1 MSSLISN
8 TELTSLLESI
18 LPSCNELTIIS
29 AFMTQP
35 ATRWLGQLISNNKP
49 KVQLIGRFTPTDFA
63 KGASDLN
70 ALRDCINNGY
80 QVKALV
86 NLHAK
91 IYQIDNDTIFNGSAN
106 LTGKGLALVNNG
118 NLESCSR
125 VNACEQSKAFIN
137 KIVESATDL
146 TLNTLNK
153 MQAYLEQ
160 FEDTDKAEF
169 PVVWPEEILPQAT
182 ELFVSDFPLGKP
194 GVSLN
199 EYQLNPSLPFAQ
211 IENAKDDFALASTL
225 FKQTKA
231 YCWLKAQITENQS
244 GRDLGFGQI
253 SRFLHDTLADDP
265 APYRQEIKDLQA
277 NLYFYLKLYA
287 SDEIE
292 VYMPGRRSEVLR
304 IIKDKDGYFTRTV

>member
-1 MSSLISN
+1 MSSLISSS
-8 TELTSLLESI
+8 ELTYQLEKL
-18 LPSCNELTIIS
+18 LPSCKNLTIIS
-29 AFMTQP
+29 AFMTRS
-35 ATRWLGQLISNNKP
+35 ATSWLGRLISNNKP

-70 ALRDCINNGY
+70 ALRDCINSGY
-80 QVKALV
+80 QVKALI

-91 IYQIDNDTIFNGSAN
+91 IYQIDQDTIFNGSAN

-137 KIVESATDL
+137 KVVESATEL
-146 TLNTLNK
+146 SINTLDK
-153 MQAYLEQ
+153 MQAFLEQ
-160 FEDTDKAEF
+160 FDDADETELPA
-169 PVVWPEEILPQAT
+169 VWPEEIMPQTT

-194 GVSLN
+194 GVTLN
-199 EYQLNPSLPFAQ
+199 EYQLNSSLPFAQ

-225 FKQTKA
+225 FKQAKA
-231 YCWLKAQITENQS
+231 YRWLKKQITENQS
-244 GRDLGFGQI
+244 ERDLGFGQI
-253 SRFLHDTLADDP
+253 SRLLHDALADDP
-265 APYRQEIKDLQA
+265 VPYRQEIKDLQA
-277 NLYFYLKLYA
+277 NLYSYLKLYA

-304 IIKDKDGYFTRTV
+304 IIKE

>member
-8 TELTSLLESI
+8 VELTLQLEQLL
-18 LPSCNELTIIS
+18 PNCNELTIIS

-35 ATRWLGQLISNNKP
+35 AIRWLGCLISNNKP
-49 KVQLIGRFTPTDFA
+49 TVQLIGRFTPIDFA

-70 ALRDCINNGY
+70 VLRDCINNGY

-91 IYQIDNDTIFNGSAN
+91 IYQIDQDTIFNGSAN
-106 LTGKGLALVNNG
+106 LTGKGLALVNNS
-118 NLESCSR
+118 NLESCSA

-137 KIVESATDL
+137 KIVESAFDL
-146 TLNTLNK
+146 NLNMLDK
-153 MQAYLEQ
+153 MQGFLEQ
-160 FEDTDKAEF
+160 FNDADEVEL
-169 PVVWPEEILPQAT
+169 PVVWPEDIIPQTT

-194 GVSLN
+194 GVNLN
-199 EYQLNPSLPFAQ
+199 EYQFNPSLPFAQ
-211 IENAKDDFALASTL
+211 IENAKDDFILASTL
-225 FKQTKA
+225 FKKTKV
-231 YCWLKAQITENQS
+231 YRWLNTQLIENHS
-244 GRDLGFGQI
+244 DRNLGFGQI
-253 SRFLHDTLADDP
+253 SRLLHDALSDDP

-304 IIKDKDGYFTRTV
+304 INKDKDGYFTRTV

>member
-1 MSSLISN
+1 MSSLISSS
-8 TELTSLLESI
+8 ELTHQLEEL
-18 LPSCNELTIIS
+18 LPSCKNLTIIS

-49 KVQLIGRFTPTDFA
+49 KVQLIGRFTPIDFA

-70 ALRDCINNGY
+70 ALSDCIKNGY

-91 IYQIDNDTIFNGSAN
+91 IYQIDHDTIFNGSAN

-125 VNACEQSKAFIN
+125 ANACEQSKAFIN
-137 KIVESATDL
+137 KIVESATNI
-146 TLNTLNK
+146 TLNTLDK
-153 MQAYLEQ
+153 MQIFLEQ
-160 FEDTDKAEF
+160 FDDANETELPA
-169 PVVWPEEILPQAT
+169 VWPEEILPQTT

-194 GVSLN
+194 GISLN

-211 IENAKDDFALASTL
+211 IEYAKDEFVLASTL

-231 YCWLKAQITENQS
+231 YCWLKTKITENQS
-244 GRDLGFGQI
+244 ERDLGFGQI
-253 SRFLHDTLADDP
+253 SRLLHDALADDP
-265 APYRQEIKDLQA
+265 VPYRQEIKDLQA
-277 NLYFYLKLYA
+277 NLYSYLKLYA
-287 SDEIE
+287 SDEVE

-304 IIKDKDGYFTRTV
+304 IK

>member
-35 ATRWLGQLISNNKP
+35 ATRWLGQLISNNNP
-49 KVQLIGRFTPTDFA
+49 KVQLIGRFTPTDFV

-70 ALRDCINNGY
+70 ALRDCINSGY

-91 IYQIDNDTIFNGSAN
+91 IYQIDHDTIFNGSAN

-137 KIVESATDL
+137 KIVESATEL
-146 TLNTLNK
+146 SINTLDK
-153 MQAYLEQ
+153 MQAFLEQ
-160 FEDTDKAEF
+160 LDDADETELPA
-169 PVVWPEEILPQAT
+169 VWPEEILPQT
-182 ELFVSDFPLGKP
+182 SELFVSDFPLGKP
-194 GVSLN
+194 GVTLN

-211 IENAKDDFALASTL
+211 IENAKSDFALASIL

-231 YCWLKAQITENQS
+231 YRWLKKQIIENQS
-244 GRDLGFGQI
+244 ERDLGFGQI
-253 SRFLHDTLADDP
+253 SRLLHDTLADDP

-277 NLYFYLKLYA
+277 NLYSYLKLYA
-287 SDEIE
+287 SDEVE
-292 VYMPGRRSEVLR
+292 VYMPGRRSEVLKL
-304 IIKDKDGYFTRTV
+304 IKREVKWN

>member
-1 MSSLISN
+1 MPHLITN
-8 TELTSLLESI
+8 TELTEQLEQL
-18 LPSCNELTIIS
+18 LPSCTKLTIIS

-35 ATRWLGQLISNNKP
+35 ATRWLSQLISNNKP
-49 KVQLIGRFTPTDFA
+49 KVWLIGRFTPIDFVS
-63 KGASDLN
+63 GASDLK

-118 NLESCSR
+118 NLESCSK
-125 VNACEQSKAFIN
+125 VIACEQSKAFIE

-146 TLNTLNK
+146 TLSMLDK
-153 MQAYLEQ
+153 MQSFLEQ
-160 FEDTDKAEF
+160 FDGADKADL
-169 PVVWPEEILPQAT
+169 PPVWPEEILPDT
-182 ELFVSDFPLGKP
+182 SELFVSDFPLAKP
-194 GVSLN
+194 GITLN

-211 IENAKDDFALASTL
+211 IENVKSDFALASTL

-231 YCWLKAQITENQS
+231 YCWLKKQITKNQS

-253 SRFLHDTLADDP
+253 SSLLHDALADDP

-277 NLYFYLKLYA
+277 NLYSYLKLYA
-287 SDEIE
+287 CDEIE
-292 VYMPGRRSEVLR
+292 VYMPGRRSEVLKL
-304 IIKDKDGYFTRTV
+304 IKREVKWN

>member
-8 TELTSLLESI
+8 TELTQQLEILLPDCADLI
-18 LPSCNELTIIS
+18 IIS

-35 ATRWLGQLISNNKP
+35 ATRWLGHLITANKP
-49 KVQLIGRFTPTDFA
+49 KVKLVGRFTPNDFV

-80 QVKALV
+80 QVKALA

-91 IYQIDNDTIFNGSAN
+91 IYQIDHDTIFNGSAN

-146 TLNTLNK
+146 TLSMLDK
-153 MQAYLEQ
+153 MQMFLEQ
-160 FEDTDKAEF
+160 FDNKNEAEL
-169 PVVWPEEILPQAT
+169 PAVWPEEILPKT
-182 ELFVSDFPLGKP
+182 KELFVSDFPLTKQGETCKEYA
-194 GVSLN
+194 VNTSL
-199 EYQLNPSLPFAQ
+199 EFAV
-211 IENAKDDFALASTL
+211 IEANKSDFDYAQSL
-225 FKQTKA
+225 FKKSKA
-231 YCWLKAQITENQS
+231 YCWLKKVLIEND
-244 GRDLGFGQI
+244 GDRDPGFGQI
-253 SRFLHDTLADDP
+253 SSLLHDALCDDP
-265 APYRQEIKDLQA
+265 APYRRDIKDVQA
-277 NLYFYLKLYA
+277 NLYEYLALYA

-292 VYMPGRRSEVLR
+292 VYVPGRRSLVLKL
-304 IIKDKDGYFTRTV
+304 ILS

>member
-1 MSSLISN
+1 MSSLISSS
-8 TELTSLLESI
+8 ELTIQLESL
-18 LPSCNELTIIS
+18 LPSCNDLTIIS

-35 ATRWLGQLISNNKP
+35 ATSWLAQLIYNNKP
-49 KVQLIGRFTPTDFA
+49 KVQLVGRFTPIDFA

-70 ALRDCINNGY
+70 ALRNCINNGY
-80 QVKALV
+80 QVKALA

-137 KIVESATDL
+137 KIVESATEL
-146 TLNTLNK
+146 SINTLDK
-153 MQAYLEQ
+153 MQTFLEQ
-160 FEDTDKAEF
+160 LDDADETELPA
-169 PVVWPEEILPQAT
+169 VWPEEILPQTT

-194 GVSLN
+194 DVCLS
-199 EYQLNPSLPFAQ
+199 EYQVNPSLPFAQ
-211 IENAKDDFALASTL
+211 IENAKGDFALASTL

-231 YCWLKAQITENQS
+231 YRWLKKQITENQS
-244 GRDLGFGQI
+244 ERDLGFGQI
-253 SRFLHDTLADDP
+253 SRLLHDTLADDP
-265 APYRQEIKDLQA
+265 APYRQAIKDLQV
-277 NLYFYLKLYA
+277 NLYSYLKLYA

-292 VYMPGRRSEVLR
+292 LYMPGRRSEVLR
-304 IIKDKDGYFTRTV
+304 IKKD

>member
-1 MSSLISN
+1 MSHLITN
-8 TELTSLLESI
+8 TELTEHLEQL

-35 ATRWLGQLISNNKP
+35 ATRWLGHLTSENNP
-49 KVQLIGRFTPTDFA
+49 KVRLIGRFTPNDFA
-63 KGASDLN
+63 RGASDLN

-118 NLESCSR
+118 NLESCSK
-125 VNACEQSKAFIN
+125 VNACEQSKAFIE

-146 TLNTLNK
+146 TLSILDK
-153 MQAYLEQ
+153 MQSFLEQ
-160 FEDTDKAEF
+160 FDDRDKADL
-169 PVVWPEEILPQAT
+169 PPVWPEEILPDTT

-194 GVSLN
+194 GITLN

-211 IENAKDDFALASTL
+211 IENAKSDLITAPML

-231 YCWLKAQITENQS
+231 YRWLKKQITENQS

-253 SRFLHDTLADDP
+253 SSLLHDALADDP

-277 NLYFYLKLYA
+277 NLYSYLKLYA
-287 SDEIE
+287 CDEIE

-304 IIKDKDGYFTRTV
+304 IKG

>member
-1 MSSLISN
+1 MSSLISSS
-8 TELTSLLESI
+8 ELTHQLEEL
-18 LPSCNELTIIS
+18 LPSCKELTVIS

-35 ATRWLGQLISNNKP
+35 ATRWLGQLIYSNKP
-49 KVQLIGRFTPTDFA
+49 KVQLIGRFTPIDFV

-91 IYQIDNDTIFNGSAN
+91 IYQIDHDIIFNGSAN

-146 TLNTLNK
+146 TLSMLDE

-160 FEDTDKAEF
+160 FYDTNETELPAI
-169 PVVWPEEILPQAT
+169 WPEDILPQT
-182 ELFVSDFPLGKP
+182 SELFVSDFPLGKP
-194 GVSLN
+194 DVCLS
-199 EYQLNPSLPFAQ
+199 EYQVNPSLPFAQ
-211 IENAKDDFALASTL
+211 IENAKGDFALASAL
-225 FKQTKA
+225 FKRTKA
-231 YCWLKAQITENQS
+231 YCWLKKQITKNQS
-244 GRDLGFGQI
+244 ERDLGFGQI
-253 SRFLHDTLADDP
+253 SRLLHDALADDP
-265 APYRQEIKDLQA
+265 GPYRQEIKDLQA
-277 NLYFYLKLYA
+277 NLYSYLKLYA
-287 SDEIE
+287 SDEVE
-292 VYMPGRRSEVLR
+292 VYMPGRRSEIIR
-304 IIKDKDGYFTRTV
+304 IIN

>member
-8 TELTSLLESI
+8 TELTLQLEEL
-18 LPSCNELTIIS
+18 LPSCNDLTIIS

-35 ATRWLGQLISNNKP
+35 ATRWLGQLISNHKP
-49 KVQLIGRFTPTDFA
+49 KVQLIGRFTPIDFA

-70 ALRDCINNGY
+70 ALRDCIKNGY

-91 IYQIDNDTIFNGSAN
+91 IYQIDHDTIFNGSAN

-146 TLNTLNK
+146 TLSMLDK
-153 MQAYLEQ
+153 MQAYLDQ
-160 FEDTDKAEF
+160 FEDTDKTELPA
-169 PVVWPEEILPQAT
+169 VWPEEILPQTT

-194 GVSLN
+194 GVTLN

-211 IENAKDDFALASTL
+211 IENAKDDFVFASIL

-231 YCWLKAQITENQS
+231 YRWLRAQITENQS
-244 GRDLGFGQI
+244 ERDLGFGQI
-253 SRFLHDTLADDP
+253 SRLLHDALADDP

-277 NLYFYLKLYA
+277 NLYSYLKLYA

-304 IIKDKDGYFTRTV
+304 FCCA

>member
-8 TELTSLLESI
+8 TDLTLQLEAI
-18 LPSCNELTIIS
+18 LPDCEKVTIIS
-29 AFMTQP
+29 AFMTRS
-35 ATRWLGQLISNNKP
+35 ATSWLGRLISNNKP

-70 ALRDCINNGY
+70 ALRDCINSGY
-80 QVKALV
+80 QVKALI

-91 IYQIDNDTIFNGSAN
+91 IYQIDHDTIFNGSAN

-137 KIVESATDL
+137 KIVESATEL
-146 TLNTLNK
+146 SINTLDK
-153 MQAYLEQ
+153 MQAFLEQ
-160 FEDTDKAEF
+160 FDDADETELPA
-169 PVVWPEEILPQAT
+169 VWPEEIMPQTT

-194 GVSLN
+194 GVTLN
-199 EYQLNPSLPFAQ
+199 EYQLNSSLPFAQ

-231 YCWLKAQITENQS
+231 YRWLKKQITENQS
-244 GRDLGFGQI
+244 ERDLGFGQI
-253 SRFLHDTLADDP
+253 SRLLHDALADDP
-265 APYRQEIKDLQA
+265 APYRQKIKDLQA
-277 NLYFYLKLYA
+277 NLYSYLKLYA

-292 VYMPGRRSEVLR
+292 LYMPGRRSEVLR
-304 IIKDKDGYFTRTV
+304 VV

>member
-70 ALRDCINNGY
+70 ALRDCINSGY

-125 VNACEQSKAFIN
+125 VNACEQSKAFID
-137 KIVESATDL
+137 KIVESATEL
-146 TLNTLNK
+146 SINTLDK
-153 MQAYLEQ
+153 MQAFLEKLDDAD
-160 FEDTDKAEF
+160 ETELPA
-169 PVVWPEEILPQAT
+169 VWPEEVLPQTT

-194 GVSLN
+194 DVCLS
-199 EYQLNPSLPFAQ
+199 EYQVNPSLPFAQ
-211 IENAKDDFALASTL
+211 IENAKGDFALASAL
-225 FKQTKA
+225 FKRTKA
-231 YCWLKAQITENQS
+231 YRWLKAQVSENQS
-244 GRDLGFGQI
+244 ERDLGFGQI
-253 SRFLHDTLADDP
+253 SRLLHDALSDDP

-277 NLYFYLKLYA
+277 NLYSYLKLYA

-292 VYMPGRRSEVLR
+292 IYMPGRRSEIIR
-304 IIKDKDGYFTRTV
+304 IIKE

>member
-8 TELTSLLESI
+8 TELTQQLEALLPGCANLI
-18 LPSCNELTIIS
+18 IIS

-49 KVQLIGRFTPTDFA
+49 KVQLIGRFTPIDFA

-91 IYQIDNDTIFNGSAN
+91 IYQIDHDTIFNGSAN

-146 TLNTLNK
+146 TLSMLDK
-153 MQAYLEQ
+153 MQIFLEQ
-160 FEDTDKAEF
+160 FEDADKAEL
-169 PVVWPEEILPQAT
+169 PAVWPEEILPQT
-182 ELFVSDFPLGKP
+182 LELFVSDFPLGKP
-194 GVSLN
+194 GADLN
-199 EYQLNPSLPFAQ
+199 EYRLNPSLPFAQ
-211 IENAKDDFALASTL
+211 IEHAKDDFSLASTL

-231 YCWLKAQITENQS
+231 YRWLKKQIIENQS
-244 GRDLGFGQI
+244 ERDLGFGQI
-253 SRFLHDTLADDP
+253 SRLLHDALADDP

-277 NLYFYLKLYA
+277 NLYSYLKLYA

-292 VYMPGRRSEVLR
+292 VYIPGRRSEILR
-304 IIKDKDGYFTRTV
+304 IIN

>member
-1 MSSLISN
+1 MSHLITN
-8 TELTSLLESI
+8 TELTELLEQL
-18 LPSCNELTIIS
+18 LPSCTNLTIIS

-35 ATRWLGQLISNNKP
+35 ATRWLGQLTSENNP
-49 KVQLIGRFTPTDFA
+49 KVRLIGRFTPIDFA
-63 KGASDLN
+63 RGASDLN
-70 ALRDCINNGY
+70 ALRDCINKGY
-80 QVKALV
+80 QVKALL

-118 NLESCSR
+118 NLESCSK
-125 VNACEQSKAFIN
+125 VIACEQSKAFIE

-146 TLNTLNK
+146 TPSILDK
-153 MQAYLEQ
+153 MQSFLEQ
-160 FEDTDKAEF
+160 FDDGDKADL
-169 PVVWPEEILPQAT
+169 PPVWPEEILPDTT

-194 GVSLN
+194 GITLN

-211 IENAKDDFALASTL
+211 IENAKSDLRTASTL

-231 YCWLKAQITENQS
+231 YRWLKKQITENQS
-244 GRDLGFGQI
+244 GRDLGFGQV
-253 SRFLHDTLADDP
+253 SRLLHDALADDP

-277 NLYFYLKLYA
+277 NLYSYLKLYA

-304 IIKDKDGYFTRTV
+304 IKG

>member
-8 TELTSLLESI
+8 TELTLQLEELL
-18 LPSCNELTIIS
+18 PNCQNLTIIS

-49 KVQLIGRFTPTDFA
+49 RVLLIGRFTPIDFA

-70 ALRDCINNGY
+70 ALRGCIKNGY
-80 QVKALV
+80 QVKALA

-91 IYQIDNDTIFNGSAN
+91 IYQIDHNTIFNGSAN

-137 KIVESATDL
+137 KIVESTTDL
-146 TLNTLNK
+146 SLNTLDK

-160 FEDTDKAEF
+160 FDGADETDLPA
-169 PVVWPEEILPQAT
+169 VWPEEILPQTT

-211 IENAKDDFALASTL
+211 IENAKDDFALSSIL

-231 YCWLKAQITENQS
+231 YRWLKKQIIENQS
-244 GRDLGFGQI
+244 ARDLGFGQI
-253 SRFLHDTLADDP
+253 SRLLHDALADDP

-292 VYMPGRRSEVLR
+292 VYIPGRRSEVLR
-304 IIKDKDGYFTRTV
+304 INKDKDGYFTRTV